1 VAGAV
6 VTGAVVA
13 ARVVAGA
20 VVAARVVA
28 TGAVVAARVVATGAA
43 VVLAAGDG
51 VGETGVALLPAV
63 SPQPVITR
71 MDSKHAITSILKL
84 AKGFFMVD

>member
-1 VAGAV
+1 MAVVTGAV

-28 TGAVVAARVVATGAA
+28 GAVVATGAA

-51 VGETGVALLPAV
+51 VGETAVALLPAV